1 MPVQAPKLSEDPAA
15 DSKVLTDVP
24 PAADAR
30 GKNGIDEA
38 LLKAFI
44 QEVEDESQKMADIDA
59 NARKA
64 KQPHVD
70 HIKTILKKAAEK
82 GISKAP
88 LKAALRKRHHLRAA
102 DSVDNSLNDNEK
114 ALYAQIQQL
123 SGDMP
128 LWNDLE
134 GEDDGSDK
142 E

>member
-1 MPVQAPKLSEDPAA
+1 MPVQAPALSENPTDG
-15 DSKVLTDVP
+15 STVLPDKTH
-24 PAADAR
+24 

-44 QEVEDESQKMADIDA
+44 QEVEDEKGKIAAIEAD
-59 NARKA
+59 ARKA

-70 HIKTILKKAAEK
+70 HIKLILKRAAEK

-88 LKAALRKRHHLRAA
+88 LKAALNKRHHLRAA
-102 DSVDNSLNDNEK
+102 DSVDASLNDNEK
-114 ALYAQIQQL
+114 ALFAQIQQL

-128 LWNDLE
+128 LWTDLE
-134 GEDDGSDK
+134 DDDASDK